1 MRQVFLAEILSSKGY
16 QVTVCGLCG
25 SVDDHRIRRAE
36 TLKEALEDAEVV
48 AAPVPFLVRQNFRQ
62 ISDRGWI
69 RCWNTARQ
77 STAIWNAE
85 MTS

>member
-48 AAPVPFLVRQNFRQ
+48 AAPVPFFPGNIRPWIWIWKHSCGKCRKTASCSAV
-62 ISDRGWI
+62 ISRL
-69 RCWNTARQ
+69 T
-77 STAIWNAE
+77 
-85 MTS
+85 